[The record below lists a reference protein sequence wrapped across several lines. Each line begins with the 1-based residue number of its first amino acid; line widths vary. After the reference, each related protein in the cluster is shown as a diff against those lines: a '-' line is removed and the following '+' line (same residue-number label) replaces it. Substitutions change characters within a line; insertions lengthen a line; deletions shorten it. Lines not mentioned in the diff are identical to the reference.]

1 MIFFIHYR
9 PDDGE
14 IFGWGS
20 GFEPEPI
27 EGMAVALFGDP
38 VVPIPATQKID
49 PATGA
54 LVDKT
59 AAEKRQ
65 ALMPTVRQVQEAI
78 FLELTRTDRFM
89 LSDAPVDDKARGA
102 WTYYRAELRNVSKYF
117 TDAAGMIEASEPAPD
132 GVDPFAALR
141 KRL

>member
-9 PDDGE
+9 PGDGE

-20 GFEPEPI
+20 GFEPMPI
-27 EGMAVALFGDP
+27 EGMAVALFGEP
-38 VVPIPATQKID
+38 VVPDPTMHKID

-54 LVDKT
+54 VIDKT
-59 AAEKRQ
+59 PAEKRQ
-65 ALMPTVRQVQEAI
+65 ALTPTVRQVQEAV

-89 LSDAPVDDKARGA
+89 LPDAPVDDKVYRTWKQYRG
-102 WTYYRAELRNVSKYF
+102 ELRDLSKHF
-117 TDAAGMIEASEPAPD
+117 SDAAGMIEACDLAPD
-132 GVDPFAALR
+132 GVDPFVELR